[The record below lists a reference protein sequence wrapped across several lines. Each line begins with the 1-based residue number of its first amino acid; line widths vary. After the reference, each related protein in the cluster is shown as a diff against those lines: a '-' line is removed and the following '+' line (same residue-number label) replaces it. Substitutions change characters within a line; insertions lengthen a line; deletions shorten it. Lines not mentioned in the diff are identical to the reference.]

1 MRQPRGH
8 TPGSGQGVGA
18 DEKPV
23 TLKVLAEHLQLS
35 PTTVSVV
42 LNRSPVADSIR
53 PETRERVFAAAREFG
68 YRPNYLARSLRR
80 QRSLSIG
87 VMVPELSEDYASG
100 VMAGVEA
107 RLDAMGYS
115 CLVSC
120 HRSSPDRSE
129 SCLSLLRERQV
140 EGVILIGAPLD
151 RAPGLPAVAVAGHRK
166 LEDVT
171 NIVIDHDQAA
181 KLVLAHLAE
190 LGHERIAFFKGSPK
204 NSDTQDRWRAI
215 VRSAGSLGITLH
227 EELVLQLRDNPFGQ
241 AMTPGQRY
249 QEGHTL
255 GRQLLSRG
263 AEFTALFAF
272 NDVSA
277 IGALGAFREAGLR
290 IPGEVSVVG
299 FDDIDNAAFAN
310 PSLTTVRQPLAEM
323 GELASQALLRRLS
336 KEEDG
341 PDLLTVRPELVV
353 RESSGPRIAG

>member
-1 MRQPRGH
+1 MRHPEGPTPRSAQE
-8 TPGSGQGVGA
+8 TAA

-80 QRSLSIG
+80 QRSLSVG
-87 VMVPELSEDYASG
+87 VLVPELSEDYASG
-100 VMAGVEA
+100 VMSGIES
-107 RLDAMGYS
+107 RLDAMGYT

-129 SCLSLLRERQV
+129 SCLNVLRERQV

-171 NIVIDHDQAA
+171 NIIIDHDQAA
-181 KLVLAHLAE
+181 KLVLSHLIT

-204 NSDTQDRWRAI
+204 NSDTEDRWRAI
-215 VRSAGSLGITLH
+215 LRSADSLGL
-227 EELVLQLRDNPFGQ
+227 EVREDLVLQLRDNPFGQ

-249 QEGHTL
+249 REGHGL
-255 GRQLLSRG
+255 GKQLLARG
-263 AEFTALFAF
+263 TRFTALFAF

-277 IGALGAFREAGLR
+277 IGALGAFREAGLKV
-290 IPGEVSVVG
+290 PGEVSVVG
-299 FDDIDNAAFAN
+299 FDDIDNAAFVH

-323 GELASQALLRRLS
+323 GELAGQTLLRRLS
-336 KEEDG
+336 KDGDG
-341 PDLLTVRPELVV
+341 PDVVTVRPELVV
-353 RESSGPRIAG
+353 RESSGPRAS